1 MELEMTESEICHRFR
16 RNGCGKRMIPILAQ
30 LNAVDDEILWRND
43 LLKEKPRFMHKY
55 QYCQEE
61 NDGKISAQAGGASLT
76 QQQIQGYA
84 RKGDKDA

>member
-1 MELEMTESEICHRFR
+1 MELEMTESEICHRFK

-61 NDGKISAQAGGASLT
+61 NDGEISVQAGGASLT
-76 QQQIQGYA
+76 PLQIQGDA

>member
-1 MELEMTESEICHRFR
+1 
-16 RNGCGKRMIPILAQ
+16 MIPILAQ
-30 LNAVDDEILWRND
+30 LNAVDDEVICEILWRND

-61 NDGKISAQAGGASLT
+61 NDGEISAQAGGASLT
-76 QQQIQGYA
+76 PLQIQGDA